1 MDRQAFDAAIEDYC
15 RMYEKGLKKQANR
28 HMEDFAQAL
37 EALGEAEREAVLLP
51 FVRELCDGERY
62 AMLMERGNGR
72 IPFALD
78 RCVRDWLYR
87 RCLEGRMPELRWFY
101 ELYRNDRFGCQYAF
115 GFLEEAY
122 SSEAWDAKTVNL
134 LFDSWID
141 VLGWG
146 AHHFPEGQIID
157 NEARD
162 RAIQACRKI
171 LLERPVAER
180 LAAELEYY
188 ETLYVCYDRYCGEGR
203 TRPFQAYCEEAG
215 LSLLECR
222 AYYYQ

>member
-1 MDRQAFDAAIEDYC
+1 MDGQAFDAAIEDYC
-15 RMYEKGLKKQANR
+15 SMYEKGLKKQANR
-28 HMEDFAQAL
+28 HMEDFAQEL
-37 EALGEAEREAVLLP
+37 EALDEAGKEAVLLP

-62 AMLMERGNGR
+62 DMLYRRGNGR

-78 RCVRDWLYR
+78 QRVRDWLYR

-171 LLERPVAER
+171 MAERPVAER
-180 LAAELEYY
+180 LAAKLEYY
-188 ETLYVCYDRYCGEGR
+188 KALYACYDRYRGEGR

-215 LSLLECR
+215 LSFLECR
-222 AYYYQ
+222 AYYYK